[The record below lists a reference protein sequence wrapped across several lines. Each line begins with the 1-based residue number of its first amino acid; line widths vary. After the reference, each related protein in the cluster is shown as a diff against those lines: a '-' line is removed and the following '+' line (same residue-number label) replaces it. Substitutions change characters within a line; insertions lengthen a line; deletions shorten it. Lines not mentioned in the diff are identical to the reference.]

1 MNLRMRR
8 LPDQNIVIIGAG
20 LVGSAI
26 AWGLARSGLR
36 PMLLDGEDLSLRAS
50 RANFA
55 LIWVQG
61 KGVGAPHY
69 ARWTMQ
75 SARLWPAFADEL
87 RDVTGLDVALK
98 QTGAF
103 TFCLDK
109 RELQMFAEDVATVAR
124 ELGNDAPEHV
134 VLNHQETAK
143 MVPSIG
149 RDVIGSIYSPMDGD
163 VNSLRL
169 FRALHTGIIKLGASY
184 EPHCEVSSITPQNG
198 GFLLSGAWGEVFTE
212 RVILAAGNGNT
223 ELAKSVGLA
232 TPVVRSK
239 GQILVTEKC
248 APFFPYTAATLRQAD
263 EGGVMIGDSQETHTD
278 RIATNQDISA
288 VLANRAVRTFPH
300 LAEVNVIRSWTG
312 FRIKTPDGLPI
323 YEQSESHPGA
333 YAVMCHSGVTL
344 AANHAL
350 IVAQEIAADAKQ
362 LAGDA
367 FSGRRF
373 HVS

>member
-1 MNLRMRR
+1 MRR

-36 PMLLDGEDLSLRAS
+36 PMLLDGEDLSVRAS

-61 KGVGAPHY
+61 KGLGAPHY

-75 SARLWPAFADEL
+75 SARRWSTFADEL
-87 RDVTGLDVALK
+87 HDVTGLDVALR

-103 TFCLDK
+103 TFCLNE
-109 RELQMFAEDVATVAR
+109 RELEMFSADVENVAH

-134 VLNHQETAK
+134 VLDHQQTAG
-143 MVPSIG
+143 MLPLIG
-149 RDVIGSIYSPMDGD
+149 RDVLGSIYSPMDGD

-169 FRALHTGIIKLGASY
+169 FRALHTGMMKLGACY
-184 EPHCEVSSITPQNG
+184 KPHCEVSSITPKNG
-198 GFLLSGAWGEVFTE
+198 GFLLSGKWGEVFAE
-212 RVILAAGNGNT
+212 RIILAAGNGNA
-223 ELAKSVGLA
+223 ELAKSVGLDA
-232 TPVVRSK
+232 PVVRSK

-248 APFFPYTAATLRQAD
+248 APFFPFTAATLRQAD
-263 EGGVMIGDSQETHTD
+263 EGGVMIGDSQESHTD
-278 RIATNQDISA
+278 QITTNQDISA

-300 LAEVNVIRSWTG
+300 LAQVNVIRSWAG
-312 FRIKTPDGLPI
+312 FRVKTPDGLPI
-323 YEQSESHPGA
+323 YEQSETHPGA
-333 YAVMCHSGVTL
+333 YVVMCHSGVTL

-350 IVAQEIAADAKQ
+350 IVAQEIAVGAKQ

-367 FSGRRF
+367 FNGRRF
-373 HVS
+373 HVC

>member
-1 MNLRMRR
+1 M
-8 LPDQNIVIIGAG
+8 
-20 LVGSAI
+20 GSAI

-36 PMLLDGEDLSLRAS
+36 PTLLDGEDLSLRAS

-61 KGVGAPHY
+61 KGLGAPHY

-75 SARLWPAFADEL
+75 SARLWPTFADEL
-87 RDVTGLDVALK
+87 RDVTGIDVALK

-103 TFCLDK
+103 TFCLDE
-109 RELQMFAEDVATVAR
+109 RELKMFAEDVETVAR

-134 VLNHQETAK
+134 VLDHQETART
-143 MVPSIG
+143 VPSIG
-149 RDVIGSIYSPMDGD
+149 QDVIGSIYSPMDGD

-169 FRALHTGIIKLGASY
+169 FRALHMGMMKLGASY
-184 EPHCEVSSITPQNG
+184 EPHCEVASIMPQNG
-198 GFLLSGAWGEVFTE
+198 GFILSGTWGEVFAE
-212 RVILAAGNGNT
+212 RVVLAAGNGNA
-223 ELAKSVGLA
+223 ELAKTIGLSA
-232 TPVVRSK
+232 PVVRSK

-248 APFFPYTAATLRQAD
+248 APFFPYTSATLRQAD

-278 RIATNQDISA
+278 RIMTDQDISA
-288 VLANRAVRTFPH
+288 VLANRAVRTFPL
-300 LAEVNVIRSWTG
+300 LANVNVIRSWAG
-312 FRIKTPDGLPI
+312 FRVKTPDGLPV

-333 YAVMCHSGVTL
+333 YAIMCHSGVTL
-344 AANHAL
+344 AASHAL

-362 LAGDA
+362 LADDA

>member
-1 MNLRMRR
+1 MRR

-20 LVGSAI
+20 LVGATI
-26 AWGLARSGLR
+26 AWGLARSGLQ

-75 SARLWPAFADEL
+75 SARLWPTFAEEL

-103 TFCLDK
+103 TFCLTE
-109 RELQMFAEDVATVAR
+109 RELEMCAEDVATVAR

-134 VLNHQETAK
+134 VLDHRETAR
-143 MVPSIG
+143 MLPAIG
-149 RDVIGSIYSPMDGD
+149 GDVIGSIYSPMDGD

-169 FRALHTGIIKLGASY
+169 FRALHIGMIKLGAGY
-184 EPHCEVSSITPQNG
+184 EPHCEVASITPQGG

-212 RVILAAGNGNT
+212 RVILAAGNGNA
-223 ELAKSVGLA
+223 ELAGSVGLKA
-232 TPVVRSK
+232 PVLRSK

-300 LAEVNVIRSWTG
+300 LSKVNVIRSWAG
-312 FRIKTPDGLPI
+312 FRVKTPDGLPI

-350 IVAQEIAADAKQ
+350 IVAQEIATDVKQ
-362 LAGDA
+362 LAGDV

-373 HVS
+373 HVC

>member
-1 MNLRMRR
+1 MRR

-143 MVPSIG
+143 MVPH
-149 RDVIGSIYSPMDGD
+149 P
-163 VNSLRL
+163 
-169 FRALHTGIIKLGASY
+169 
-184 EPHCEVSSITPQNG
+184 
-198 GFLLSGAWGEVFTE
+198 
-212 RVILAAGNGNT
+212 
-223 ELAKSVGLA
+223 SVG
-232 TPVVRSK
+232 
-239 GQILVTEKC
+239 
-248 APFFPYTAATLRQAD
+248 
-263 EGGVMIGDSQETHTD
+263 M
-278 RIATNQDISA
+278 
-288 VLANRAVRTFPH
+288 
-300 LAEVNVIRSWTG
+300 
-312 FRIKTPDGLPI
+312 
-323 YEQSESHPGA
+323 
-333 YAVMCHSGVTL
+333 
-344 AANHAL
+344 
-350 IVAQEIAADAKQ
+350 
-362 LAGDA
+362 
-367 FSGRRF
+367 
-373 HVS
+373 

>member
-1 MNLRMRR
+1 M
-8 LPDQNIVIIGAG
+8 GA
-20 LVGSAI
+20 SI
-26 AWGLARSGLR
+26 AWGLARAGMR

-61 KGVGAPHY
+61 KGLGAPHY
-69 ARWTMQ
+69 ARWTIQ
-75 SARLWPAFADEL
+75 SARLWPTFAQEL
-87 RDVTGLDVALK
+87 RDVTGIDVALK

-103 TFCLDK
+103 TFCLDN
-109 RELQMFAEDVATVAR
+109 RELEMFAEDVATVAL

-134 VLNHQETAK
+134 VLDHQGTAR
-143 MVPSIG
+143 MVPHIG

-169 FRALHTGIIKLGASY
+169 FRALHTGMIKLGASY
-184 EPHCEVSSITPQNG
+184 EPHCEVASIAPENG
-198 GFLLSGAWGEVFTE
+198 GFLLSGAWGEVFAE
-212 RVILAAGNGNT
+212 RVVLAAGNGNA
-223 ELAKSVGLA
+223 ELAKTVGLQA
-232 TPVVRSK
+232 PVVRSK

-248 APFFPYTAATLRQAD
+248 APFFHYTSATLRQAD
-263 EGGVMIGDSQETHTD
+263 EGGVMIGDSQEIDTD
-278 RIATNQDISA
+278 RITTDQDISA

-300 LAEVNVIRSWTG
+300 LAQVNVIRSWAG
-312 FRIKTPDGLPI
+312 FRVKTPDGLPI

-333 YAVMCHSGVTL
+333 YTVMCHSGVTL

-362 LAGDA
+362 LARDV

>member
-1 MNLRMRR
+1 MRR
-8 LPDQNIVIIGAG
+8 LPDQNIVIVGAG

-26 AWGLARSGLR
+26 AWGLLRSGMR
-36 PMLLDGEDLSLRAS
+36 PLLLDGEDLSLRAS

-75 SARLWPAFADEL
+75 SARLWPTLADDL
-87 RDVTGLDVALK
+87 REVTGIDVALK
-98 QTGAF
+98 QKGAF
-103 TFCLDK
+103 IFCYDE
-109 RELQMFAEDVATVAR
+109 RELEMYTGDVEAVAR
-124 ELGNDAPEHV
+124 ELGHDAPEHV
-134 VLNHQETAK
+134 VLDHSGTAK
-143 MVPSIG
+143 MLPSIG

-169 FRALHTGIIKLGASY
+169 FHALHEGMLKLGASY
-184 EPHCEVSSITPQNG
+184 QPHSEVTSVTPQDG
-198 GFLLSGAWGEVFTE
+198 GFLLRGTWGEVFTE
-212 RVILAAGNGNT
+212 RVVLAAGNGNPV
-223 ELAKSVGLA
+223 LAQSVGLQA
-232 TPVVRSK
+232 PVVRSK

-248 APFFPYTAATLRQAD
+248 APFFPYTAATLRQTD

-288 VLANRAVRTFPH
+288 VLANRAVRAFPH
-300 LAEVNVIRSWTG
+300 LAEVNVVRSWAG
-312 FRIKTPDGLPI
+312 FRVKTPDGLPI
-323 YEQSESHPGA
+323 YEQSASHPGA
-333 YAVMCHSGVTL
+333 YVVMCHSGVTL
-344 AANHAL
+344 AANHAMT
-350 IVAQEIAADAKQ
+350 IAQQIATDAKR
-362 LAGDA
+362 LADDA

>member
-1 MNLRMRR
+1 M
-8 LPDQNIVIIGAG
+8 PDQNIVIIGAG
-20 LVGSAI
+20 LVGATL
-26 AWGLARSGLR
+26 AWGLARSGLQ
-36 PMLLDGEDLSLRAS
+36 PMLLDGEDLSMRAS

-75 SARLWPAFADEL
+75 SARLWPTFAEEL

-103 TFCLDK
+103 TFCLTE
-109 RELQMFAEDVATVAR
+109 RELEMFAEDVATVAR

-134 VLNHQETAK
+134 VLDHRETAR
-143 MVPSIG
+143 MLPALG
-149 RDVIGSIYSPMDGD
+149 GDVIGSIYSPMDGD

-169 FRALHTGIIKLGASY
+169 FRALHIGMIKLGAGY
-184 EPHCEVSSITPQNG
+184 QPHCEVSSITPRGG
-198 GFLLSGAWGEVFTE
+198 GFLLSGLWGEVFTE
-212 RVILAAGNGNT
+212 RVILAAGNGNA
-223 ELAKSVGLA
+223 ELAESVGLKA
-232 TPVVRSK
+232 PVLRSK

-300 LAEVNVIRSWTG
+300 LSKVNVIRSWAG
-312 FRIKTPDGLPI
+312 FRVKTPDGLPI

-350 IVAQEIAADAKQ
+350 IVAQEIATDVKE
-362 LAGDA
+362 LAGDV